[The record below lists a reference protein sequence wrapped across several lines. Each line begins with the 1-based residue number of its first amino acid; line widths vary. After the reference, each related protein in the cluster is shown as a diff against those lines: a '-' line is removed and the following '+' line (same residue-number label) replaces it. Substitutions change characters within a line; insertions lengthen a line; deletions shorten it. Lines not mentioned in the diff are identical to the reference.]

1 MKKGFAS
8 IYIVYSFFLIFIV
21 MMLSV
26 LMINN
31 YKKSFLNVLKNDIKE
46 DLKEHSLPI
55 IQEQI
60 EDEKAQENEKLELNL
75 LDIEN

>member
-1 MKKGFAS
+1 M
-8 IYIVYSFFLIFIV
+8 YMVYSFFLIFII

-31 YKKSFLNVLKNDIKE
+31 YKKSFLNTLKSDIKKE
-46 DLKEHSLPI
+46 LKSYSLEEPI
-55 IQEQI
+55 IQNE
-60 EDEKAQENEKLELNL
+60 EENNEEFSVLKPNL

>member
-1 MKKGFAS
+1 M
-8 IYIVYSFFLIFIV
+8 YMVYSFFLIFIV

-31 YKKSFLNVLKNDIKE
+31 YKKSFLNTLKNDIKE
-46 DLKEHSLPI
+46 ELKSYTLEVPI
-55 IQEQI
+55 ISNE
-60 EDEKAQENEKLELNL
+60 EENNEENEDLEWNL